1 MFPLYTED
9 VVKPTCR
16 KGPIVM
22 YLNHAELML
31 DLYASSVNPSYCLHI
46 EDSFD
51 DTLQGTHREVWER
64 LQSDNTKEEETKV
77 KGT

>member
-1 MFPLYTED
+1 
-9 VVKPTCR
+9 
-16 KGPIVM
+16 M
-22 YLNHAELML
+22 YPNHAELML

-64 LQSDNTKEEETKV
+64 LQSDNTKEEENQT
-77 KGT
+77 

>member
-16 KGPIVM
+16 KGPICM
-22 YLNHAELML
+22 YPNHAELML

-64 LQSDNTKEEETKV
+64 LQLDNNIEKEIKTE
-77 KGT
+77 GT

>member
-16 KGPIVM
+16 KGPICM
-22 YLNHAELML
+22 YPNHAELML

-64 LQSDNTKEEETKV
+64 LQLDNNTEKEIKTE
-77 KGT
+77 GT

>member
-9 VVKPTCR
+9 VVKPPCR
-16 KGPIVM
+16 KGPICM
-22 YLNHAELML
+22 YPNHAELML

-64 LQSDNTKEEETKV
+64 LQLDNNTEKEIKTE
-77 KGT
+77 GT